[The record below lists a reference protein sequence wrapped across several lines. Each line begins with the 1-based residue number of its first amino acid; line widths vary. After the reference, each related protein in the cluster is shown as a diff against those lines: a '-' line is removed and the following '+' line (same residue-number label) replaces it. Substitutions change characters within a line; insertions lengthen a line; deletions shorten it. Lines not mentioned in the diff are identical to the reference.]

1 MTSKIAKI
9 VAKYLA
15 REVKKRASEDE
26 PDRGEWRGDYTLTPV
41 GTTPVYTFRQT
52 EVALPSATVIMVI
65 ATNQYGFGQDYVQV
79 YANCY
84 K

>member
-26 PDRGEWRGDYTLTPV
+26 PDRGEWRGEGPDLAGNV
-41 GTTPVYTFRQT
+41 
-52 EVALPSATVIMVI
+52 
-65 ATNQYGFGQDYVQV
+65 
-79 YANCY
+79 
-84 K
+84 